1 MKPISTP
8 TEARGRTAAVRYSL
22 PYPPSVNGLFFNA
35 SKGRVKTDAYR
46 AWRRAGGEAILVQG
60 RKHVHGPVSLCV
72 ALVRPDKRRRDLSN
86 TLKAIEDL
94 LVEMQ
99 VIDDDSLVTRISV
112 QWVSSGPACT
122 ILVQEAVEALAA

>member
-1 MKPISTP
+1 MTVSTP
-8 TEARGRTAAVRYSL
+8 TEARGRTAAVRYEL

-46 AWRRAGGEAILVQG
+46 AWRKAGGEAITVQG
-60 RKHVHGPVSLCV
+60 RKHVHGAVSLSV

-99 VIDDDSLVTRISV
+99 VIEDDSLVARLSV
-112 QWVSSGPACT
+112 QWVQSGPACVV
-122 ILVQEAVEALAA
+122 LVQEAVEALAA

>member
-1 MKPISTP
+1 MTSTP
-8 TEARGRTAAVRYSL
+8 TEARGRTAAVRYTL

-86 TLKAIEDL
+86 TLKSIEDL

-112 QWVSSGPACT
+112 QWVAYGPECVVIICAHEEG
-122 ILVQEAVEALAA
+122 IAA